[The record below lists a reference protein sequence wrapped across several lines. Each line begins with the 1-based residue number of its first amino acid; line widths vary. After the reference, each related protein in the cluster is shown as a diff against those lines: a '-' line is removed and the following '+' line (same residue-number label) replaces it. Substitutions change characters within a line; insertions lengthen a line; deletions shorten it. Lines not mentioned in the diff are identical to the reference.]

1 MSTIFRRQTE
11 SLLTCSLITE
21 ASLASSAVPAGRC
34 AFCRRLSWITSSLLD
49 GVSASAHLY
58 RLLCLRAFRDN
69 SLFPA
74 TYLSF
79 YSRFRSVFG
88 QGVLDL
94 QNSIIDLSTIILLDT
109 CCCRCCFQIDY
120 GCRAQVLSVHVLVK
134 ADGDELAALRKQS
147 LSIRDGDV
155 FLVNVAD
162 LELALWQVSD
172 GLEWLRC
179 FLLLL
184 SLFLASTLRLFE
196 KQHIIVRVELFASN

>member
-1 MSTIFRRQTE
+1 MSTIFWRQTE

-21 ASLASSAVPAGRC
+21 ASLASSAVPAGSC

-49 GVSASAHLY
+49 SITASAHLY

-74 TYLSF
+74 TYLGF
-79 YSRFRSVFG
+79 YSWFCGVFG
-88 QGVLDL
+88 QRVLDL
-94 QNSIIDLSTIILLDT
+94 QNSIIDLSTVVLLDT
-109 CCCRCCFQIDY
+109 CCCRCRLQIDY
-120 GCRAQVLSVHVLVK
+120 GCRAQVLSVHVLVE

-155 FLVNVAD
+155 FLIDIAD

-184 SLFLASTLRLFE
+184 SLFLTSTLRLFE
-196 KQHIIVRVELFASN
+196 KQHINVRVELRCRN